1 MMRGVKKSRASEVS
15 PKDFTPEEW
24 DEKMKMSAGDV
35 KRCAASVMRY
45 VKFCSRYLGVF
56 LGLVKR
62 LLGDFKRGGMEI
74 GQNSVR
80 TLVTKLEEIKKSW
93 CGEESSKKSDEPELG
108 SVSKEDVMKMNKLLT
123 FIAEG
128 GLYGGLFAIVS
139 ISIASFFAGWVGMAV
154 VLLVLGIIVFRFGRK
169 KLDDI
174 LGLDEEKRGISRE
187 RWLLFVGLFL
197 LSVALMGL
205 IDRIVGNIIPRP
217 IPSSYLVITVEGVIG
232 LVLLVIAVRLFRV
245 KAKQP

>member
-108 SVSKEDVMKMNKLLT
+108 SVSKRLT
-123 FIAEG
+123 T
-128 GLYGGLFAIVS
+128 
-139 ISIASFFAGWVGMAV
+139 
-154 VLLVLGIIVFRFGRK
+154 R
-169 KLDDI
+169 
-174 LGLDEEKRGISRE
+174 
-187 RWLLFVGLFL
+187 
-197 LSVALMGL
+197 
-205 IDRIVGNIIPRP
+205 IIPRTTAIFP
-217 IPSSYLVITVEGVIG
+217 YLCLSFPHPSLEYHLIFFSQT
-232 LVLLVIAVRLFRV
+232 
-245 KAKQP
+245 